1 MIRETA
7 QKIANDPKWWKL
19 YFYDFVDDFRR
30 SNDNAPVA
38 EKPATINDQFDA
50 MIAASVETLCLEKGV
65 EIPAWTSEVPACQEP
80 FFVAGLENM
89 KATALV
95 ESPLRF
101 RIRKVFVTGSFMQ
114 RV

>member
-1 MIRETA
+1 
-7 QKIANDPKWWKL
+7 
-19 YFYDFVDDFRR
+19 
-30 SNDNAPVA
+30 
-38 EKPATINDQFDA
+38 
-50 MIAASVETLCLEKGV
+50 
-65 EIPAWTSEVPACQEP
+65 VPACQEP